1 MPATIDVF
9 RRAVDDPMATDPPPT
24 EESGRRETIMRIVN
38 WNIEWMN
45 DWFVG
50 GGSVAFREDNLRR
63 GITDVDDLCRR
74 VASVVNAMDPDVLTL
89 EEGPSDI
96 REMQLFVDAYLSD
109 PQGGA
114 RFDIFGGLDGGAQKL
129 YALVKIGGEF
139 TDPSIP
145 TDDLTLALDEP
156 WESDVDGDFRL
167 DGYEFTRQPL
177 VIEGTTDSSNAKL
190 RIVTLHTKSKYVHNG
205 QQLWE
210 NLNTRMDY
218 VVAALKNRRRISSEA
233 MRVRRYLDDLL
244 GQDANLL
251 CVVCGDFNDGPGIDY
266 FETRYLTH
274 NVTDILLG
282 STYYPDLLFE
292 HALVMRVPEDR
303 RYTAIF
309 DDFVDDIEN
318 RHLLLDHLL
327 VSPALSSGITNSGI
341 AHEEYDA
348 AIDPNATGRQAH
360 ASDHRPVYLDL

>member
-1 MPATIDVF
+1 
-9 RRAVDDPMATDPPPT
+9 
-24 EESGRRETIMRIVN
+24 MRIVN

-50 GGSVAFREDNLRR
+50 SGSVALREDNPHR
-63 GITDVDDLCRR
+63 GITDVDDLCKR
-74 VASVVNAMDPDVLTL
+74 VASVVDGLDPDVLAI

-96 REMQLFVDAYLSD
+96 REMQLFVDTYLSD

-139 TDPSIP
+139 NNPSIP
-145 TDDLTLALDEP
+145 TDDLTLALGEP

-177 VIEGTTDSSNAKL
+177 VIEGTTGSGDANL

-210 NLNTRMDY
+210 NPNTRMDY

-233 MRVRRYLDDLL
+233 MRVRQYLDGLL
-244 GQDANLL
+244 EQDAGSL

-282 STYYPDLLFE
+282 STYYPNLLFE
-292 HALVMRVPEDR
+292 HAFIMRVPEDQ

-309 DDFVDDIEN
+309 DDFVDQIMN
-318 RHLLLDHLL
+318 RRLLLDHLL
-327 VSPALSSGITNSGI
+327 VSPVLSSGITDSGI
-341 AHEEYDA
+341 AHQAYDA
-348 AIDPNATGRQAH
+348 AIDPNASGRQAH
-360 ASDHRPVYLDL
+360 TSDHRPIYLDL

>member
-1 MPATIDVF
+1 
-9 RRAVDDPMATDPPPT
+9 
-24 EESGRRETIMRIVN
+24 MRIVN

-50 GGSVAFREDNLRR
+50 GGSVAFRENNLSR
-63 GITDVDDLCRR
+63 GITDIDDLCQR
-74 VASVVNAMDPDVLTL
+74 VASVVNSLNPDVLTV

-96 REMQLFVDAYLSD
+96 REMQLFVDNYLSD
-109 PQGGA
+109 QYGVA
-114 RFDIFGGLDGGAQKL
+114 RFDIFGGLDGAAQKL
-129 YALVKIGGEF
+129 YALVKIGGALNSA
-139 TDPSIP
+139 SIP
-145 TDDLTLALDEP
+145 TDDLTQELGEP
-156 WESDVDGDFRL
+156 WESDVDGDFWL
-167 DGYEFTRQPL
+167 DGYSFTRQPL
-177 VIEGTTDSSNAKL
+177 VIEGTASPTNATV
-190 RIVTLHTKSKYVHNG
+190 RIITLHTKSKYVHHG

-210 NLNTRMDY
+210 NPNTRMDY

-233 MRVRRYLDDLL
+233 MRVRRYLDALL
-244 GQDANLL
+244 DDDPDSL

-282 STYYPDLLFE
+282 SAYYPDLVFE
-292 HALVMRVPEDR
+292 HAFIKRVPDDR

-309 DDFVDDIEN
+309 DDFVDDIMN

-327 VSPALSSGITNSGI
+327 VSPALAPAVTDADI
-341 AHEEYDA
+341 AHPAYDA
-348 AIDPNATGRQAH
+348 AIDPNAAGRQAR

>member
-1 MPATIDVF
+1 M
-9 RRAVDDPMATDPPPT
+9 
-24 EESGRRETIMRIVN
+24 
-38 WNIEWMN
+38 
-45 DWFVG
+45 
-50 GGSVAFREDNLRR
+50 AFREDNRRR

-74 VASVVNAMDPDVLTL
+74 AASVVNAMDPDVLTL

-96 REMQLFVDAYLSD
+96 REMQLFVDTYLLD
-109 PQGGA
+109 PHGGA

-139 TDPSIP
+139 NNPSIP
-145 TDDLTLALDEP
+145 TDDLTLALGEP

-177 VIEGTTDSSNAKL
+177 VIEGTTGSGGANL

-210 NLNTRMDY
+210 NPNRRMDY
-218 VVAALKNRRRISSEA
+218 VIAALKNRRRISSEA
-233 MRVRRYLDDLL
+233 MRVRQYLVGLL
-244 GQDANLL
+244 EQDASSL
-251 CVVCGDFNDGPGIDY
+251 CVACGDFNDGPGIDY

-282 STYYPDLLFE
+282 STYHPHLLFE
-292 HALVMRVPEDR
+292 HAFIRRVAEDQ

-327 VSPALSSGITNSGI
+327 VSPALSSAVTDSGI
-341 AHEEYDA
+341 AHQEYDT
-348 AIDPNATGRQAH
+348 AIDPDAAGRQAR

>member
-1 MPATIDVF
+1 
-9 RRAVDDPMATDPPPT
+9 
-24 EESGRRETIMRIVN
+24 MRIVN

-50 GGSVAFREDNLRR
+50 GGSVAFRQDNLRR
-63 GITDVDDLCRR
+63 GITDIDDLCKR
-74 VASVVNAMDPDVLTL
+74 VASVVPSLDPDVLTL

-96 REMQLFVDAYLSD
+96 REMQLFVDTYLSD
-109 PQGGA
+109 QEGNA
-114 RFDIFGGLDGGAQKL
+114 RFDIFGGYDGGAQKL
-129 YALVKIGGEF
+129 YALVKIEGAF
-139 TDPSIP
+139 SNPVIP
-145 TDDLTLALDEP
+145 TDDLTLALRDP

-167 DGYEFTRQPL
+167 DGYDFTRLPL
-177 VIEGTTDSSNAKL
+177 VVEGTTGPESTPL

-210 NLNTRMDY
+210 NLSTRMDY

-233 MRVRRYLDDLL
+233 MRVRQYLDSLL
-244 GQDANLL
+244 KQDASSL
-251 CVVCGDFNDGPGIDY
+251 CIVCGDFNDGPGIDY

-292 HALVMRVPEDR
+292 HAFIKRVPEDR

-309 DDFVDDIEN
+309 DDFVDDIAN
-318 RHLLLDHLL
+318 RPLLLDHLL
-327 VSPALSSGITNSGI
+327 VSPALLSAVVDSGI
-341 AHEEYDA
+341 AHQEYDA
-348 AIDPNATGRQAH
+348 AMDPDATGRQAR